1 MKNKPFVSARP
12 LHLMLLPAV
21 VLLIVYNYVPMAGIV
36 MAFQRFDIFLGI
48 RAFWE
53 SEWVGFQNYRDLIRM
68 GDPIE
73 VVVNTMNIAVWKIIF
88 GTIVPLFVALLLN
101 ELRSSGV
108 RRIVQTVIY
117 LPHFLSWVILGGI
130 FRSMFSIDGLVNQFT
145 GVLGFESISFLQS
158 NSWFVPVL
166 ILTETWK
173 QFGFGTIIYL
183 AAIIGLDPGLYES
196 AIIDGANRV
205 QQARY
210 ITIPGIASTV
220 ILLLVIRLRGILR
233 AGFDQVFNLY
243 NPQVYETGDIIS
255 TFVYRMGF
263 ESTTPLYD
271 YATAIGLFQSAV
283 SMILIVVSYWLASEF
298 ANYRIF

>member
-1 MKNKPFVSARP
+1 VKNKPFVSARP

>member
-21 VLLIVYNYVPMAGIV
+21 ILLIVYNYVPMAGIV
-36 MAFQRFDIFLGI
+36 MAFQRFDIFLGF

-53 SEWVGFQNYRDLIRM
+53 SEWVGLQNYRDLIRM
-68 GDPIE
+68 GDPVD
-73 VVVNTMNIAVWKIIF
+73 VVFNTLNIAVWKIAF
-88 GTIVPLFVALLLN
+88 GTIVPLFIALLLN

-108 RRIVQTVIY
+108 RRIVQTVVY

-130 FRSMFSIDGLVNQFT
+130 FRSLFSIDGLMNQFV
-145 GVLGFESISFLQS
+145 GVFGLEPISFLQS
-158 NSWFVPVL
+158 NTWFVPVL
-166 ILTETWK
+166 VLTETWK
-173 QFGFGTIIYL
+173 EFGFGTIIYL

-205 QQARY
+205 QRARY

-220 ILLLVIRLRGILR
+220 ILLLVLRLRGILR

-243 NPQVYETGDIIS
+243 NPQVYETGDIIG

-263 ESTTPLYD
+263 ESPTPLYD

-283 SMILIVVSYWLASEF
+283 SMILIIVSYWLASKF

>member
-53 SEWVGFQNYRDLIRM
+53 SQWVGFQNYRDLIRM
-68 GDPIE
+68 GDPIN
-73 VVVNTMNIAVWKIIF
+73 VVLNTLNIAVWKIIF
-88 GTIVPLFVALLLN
+88 GTIVPLFIALLLN
-101 ELRSSGV
+101 ELRKSSI
-108 RRIVQTVIY
+108 RRVIQTIIY

-130 FRSMFSIDGLVNQFT
+130 FRSMFSVDGLVNQFT
-145 GVLGFESISFLQS
+145 GLLGLEPISFLQS
-158 NSWFVPVL
+158 NTWFVPVL
-166 ILTETWK
+166 IVTETWK
-173 QFGFGTIIYL
+173 EFGFGTIIYL

-205 QQARY
+205 QRARY

-220 ILLLVIRLRGILR
+220 ILLLVLRLRGILR

-243 NPQVYETGDIIS
+243 NPQVYETGDIIE

-283 SMILIVVSYWLASEF
+283 SMVLIVISYWLASKF

>member
-1 MKNKPFVSARP
+1 
-12 LHLMLLPAV
+12 MLLPAV